1 MRRDFCTLWIEQ
13 RPIFEELFAK
23 LMRVKIDI
31 RDHVAVLTVSG
42 TLMSGPT
49 VVPFQHYVEEVMA
62 DGITNVVVDFS
73 RVKWFGSTML
83 GVLAVSLEM
92 LRNAGGDLRLAGI
105 ANRMESLMMVG
116 KLSSHFRTLES
127 VDAAVE
133 SFVSDPP
140 GRRET

>member
-1 MRRDFCTLWIEQ
+1 MRI
-13 RPIFEELFAK
+13 K
-23 LMRVKIDI
+23 VDI

-73 RVKWFGSTML
+73 RVRWFGSTML

-92 LRNAGGDLRLAGI
+92 LRNAGGRSQIGRHCKPDGEFDDGRKVVVAFSHVGI
-105 ANRMESLMMVG
+105 R
-116 KLSSHFRTLES
+116 
-127 VDAAVE
+127 
-133 SFVSDPP
+133 
-140 GRRET
+140 